1 MIYVNNPNLEEEEFI
16 MLLEETRRLLVGLL
30 PRNKDISPAD
40 FENVV
45 YEKMCEEAEEI
56 SFNGKIQRT
65 ASHSFP
71 DIVAKRYFGVEV
83 KMTSK
88 DHWTSTG
95 NSVLESS
102 REDVE
107 RIYIMFGK
115 LGGNPDVRYRPYQEC
130 LPDISVTHSPRYR
143 IDMNLPKGESIFDK
157 IGVGYDE
164 LRKDNEKIKKIKDYY
179 RSKLKEGEELWWI
192 DKNDDKSS
200 DFIIK
205 PYRSIS
211 KKEQEKIKT
220 EIMILFPEIF
230 GESPMKFQRV
240 SAYLIIEYGI
250 IASNLRDLFTAGGRK
265 KLTIREKLVS
275 VPRIAYNMHSKAKT
289 IKDEIKIMH
298 PEKLNHYWRQKL
310 KRNRLSQWKKLLDK
324 NFNYSKHGVKA
335 SDIFDSG
342 IL

>member
-1 MIYVNNPNLEEEEFI
+1 MIYVNNPDLEEEEFI
-16 MLLEETRRLLVGLL
+16 TLLEETRRLLIDFL
-30 PRNKDISPAD
+30 PEKKEISPTD

-45 YEKMCEEAEEI
+45 YEKMCKEAEEI
-56 SFNGKIQRT
+56 GFKGKIQQT
-65 ASHSFP
+65 GSHSFP
-71 DIVAKRYFGVEV
+71 DIVAKKYFGVEV

-88 DHWTSTG
+88 DHWISTG

-115 LGGNPDVRYRPYQEC
+115 LGGTPDVRYRPYQEC
-130 LPDISVTHSPRYR
+130 LPDVSVTHSPRYR
-143 IDMNLPKGESIFDK
+143 IDMNLPRGESIFDK
-157 IGVGYDE
+157 IGVDYDK
-164 LRKDNEKIKKIKDYY
+164 LRKDNERIRKIKDYY

-205 PYRSIS
+205 PYRRLS
-211 KKEQEKIKT
+211 KKEQEEIKV

-230 GESPMKFQRV
+230 GESPLKFQRV
-240 SAYLIIEYGI
+240 SAYLITEHGV

-265 KLTIREKLVS
+265 KLTIKRKSVS
-275 VPRIAYNMHSKAKT
+275 VPRIAYNMYSKARA
-289 IKDEIKIMH
+289 IKNEIRTVDF
-298 PEKLNHYWRQKL
+298 EKLNHYWRQKP

-324 NFNYSKHGVKA
+324 NFDCSKHGVKA

>member
-1 MIYVNNPNLEEEEFI
+1 MIYVNNPDLEEEEFI
-16 MLLEETRRLLVGLL
+16 TLLEETRRLLIDFL
-30 PRNKDISPAD
+30 PRNKEISPID

-45 YEKMCEEAEEI
+45 YEKMRVEAKEI
-56 SFNGKIQRT
+56 GFNGKIQQT
-65 ASHSFP
+65 GSHSFP
-71 DIVAKRYFGVEV
+71 DIVAKKYFGVEV

-88 DHWTSTG
+88 DHWVSTG

-115 LGGNPDVRYRPYQEC
+115 LGGKPDVRYRPYQEC

-143 IDMNLPKGESIFDK
+143 IDMNLPQGKSIFDK
-157 IGVGYDE
+157 IGVNYDK
-164 LRKDNEKIKKIKDYY
+164 LRKDDERIKKIKDYY

-205 PYRSIS
+205 PYRGLS
-211 KKEQEKIKT
+211 KKEQEKIKA

-230 GESPMKFQRV
+230 GESSMKFHRV
-240 SAYLIIEYGI
+240 SAYLITEHGV

-265 KLTIREKLVS
+265 KITIKEKPVS
-275 VPRIAYNMHSKAKT
+275 VPRIAYNMYSKAKM
-289 IKDEIKIMH
+289 INDEIKTMDA
-298 PEKLNHYWRQKL
+298 EKLNHYWRQKP
-310 KRNRLSQWKKLLDK
+310 KKNRLNQWKKLLDK
-324 NFNYSKHGVKA
+324 NFDYLKHGIKA